1 MAVLTKIGKES
12 LDNLVA
18 EISQNQKIP
27 GFLFGATSVDEEIYL
42 KPSGYNIVND
52 PKSGLIKEDSM
63 FWLCG
68 QSKMVVHL
76 AALQLVER
84 GKITLECPVS
94 DYIPEFANLVVLDD
108 QMADV
113 PTYKPAKT
121 IMRLKH
127 ILNFT
132 SGLFYPMKGF
142 RLDQQPEAYATPYN
156 KDNPI
161 SQFLSIIKA
170 IAHGWSS
177 DIVGFLV
184 EKVTGQSLENYL
196 QDNIFKPL
204 DIKASFYL
212 TPDIKERL
220 VDLTF
225 RRGNNLEAW
234 SDQSRIIERDP
245 LKLACHM
252 GGAGLYSSLKDFLT
266 LLRHILKIMAGT
278 ASNSIIS
285 PGTVESIFEPA
296 LNDQST
302 KPLDRFLSMDPFTPT
317 SGTQWTAG
325 GFALS
330 SSDLPGRRKKGS
342 GFWFGWA
349 HTFFLIDPT
358 TEVATVFGTQIMPAA
373 DQEVFKAVAELEKAL
388 YAGLAA

>member
-1 MAVLTKIGKES
+1 MLLVCES
-12 LDNLVA
+12 ILML
-18 EISQNQKIP
+18 E
-27 GFLFGATSVDEEIYL
+27 
-42 KPSGYNIVND
+42 
-52 PKSGLIKEDSM
+52 M
-63 FWLCG
+63 F
-68 QSKMVVHL
+68 H
-76 AALQLVER
+76 R
-84 GKITLECPVS
+84 
-94 DYIPEFANLVVLDD
+94 
-108 QMADV
+108 
-113 PTYKPAKT
+113 
-121 IMRLKH
+121 
-127 ILNFT
+127 
-132 SGLFYPMKGF
+132 
-142 RLDQQPEAYATPYN
+142 
-156 KDNPI
+156 
-161 SQFLSIIKA
+161 
-170 IAHGWSS
+170 
-177 DIVGFLV
+177 
-184 EKVTGQSLENYL
+184 

-245 LKLACHM
+245 LKRNE
-252 GGAGLYSSLKDFLT
+252 T
-266 LLRHILKIMAGT
+266 LLRIIRACTYQRVSLSSMPHGWCGVVLIVEGFSYSAAPYTKDHGYVNVVSVCYTLSSIGILPIAGT

-342 GFWFGWA
+342 GFCMYIQDLF
-349 HTFFLIDPT
+349 
-358 TEVATVFGTQIMPAA
+358 
-373 DQEVFKAVAELEKAL
+373 AL
-388 YAGLAA
+388 